1 MKKQLI
7 ITIVA
12 AYAVMAGLAGAQ
24 AAESVKQEPIE
35 VIVQLGTK
43 SGELAI
49 TPSELKLQAG
59 KLYRLVL
66 NNPSNITHY
75 LSVPQFGVA
84 VQTAKI
90 EVQGGEV
97 YRMGFRR
104 APPRNLAR
112 SVGNSTFYYG
122 VKEIELRPGGMA
134 QWTFTP
140 LKTGSYEIGCGV
152 PAHAQAGMVSHF
164 FVI

>member
-12 AYAVMAGLAGAQ
+12 AYAAMAGLAGAQ
-24 AAESVKQEPIE
+24 AAEFVKQEPIE

-43 SGELAI
+43 SGELEI
-49 TPSELKLQAG
+49 SPSELKLKAG

-75 LSVPQFGVA
+75 LSVPQFGIA
-84 VQTAKI
+84 VQTTKI
-90 EVQGGEV
+90 DVQGGEV
-97 YRMGFRR
+97 YRMGFRHAR
-104 APPRNLAR
+104 PRILAR
-112 SVGNSTFYYG
+112 SVANSAFYYG
-122 VKEIELRPGGMA
+122 VKEIELRAGGMA

-140 LKTGSYEIGCGV
+140 LQIGS
-152 PAHAQAGMVSHF
+152 
-164 FVI
+164 